1 MIEVVVAGLGR
12 PPGTTGVLLL
22 LKERE
27 GPRMLPVGI
36 GAYEAEAIALHFQG
50 FSVPRP
56 LTHDLL
62 AQVMVS
68 LQGELQRVEL
78 SALEQ
83 GTFYARLMVDQAGHQ
98 LAIDS
103 RPSDAVALAVRV
115 AVPIFVAETVL
126 DQAGVLAEQPEETE
140 EGAAE
145 IDVSKLS
152 VFKEFIDTL
161 DENDEEHPGGP
172 ESSS

>member
-1 MIEVVVAGLGR
+1 MIEVFVAGLGR
-12 PPGTTGVLLL
+12 PSGTTGVLLL

-36 GAYEAEAIALHFQG
+36 GTYEAEAIALHFQG
-50 FSVPRP
+50 VPVPRP

-62 AQVMVS
+62 AQVVDR
-68 LQGELQRVEL
+68 LQGRLRRVEL

-83 GTFYARLMVDQAGHQ
+83 GTFYARLIVDQAGHQ

-115 AVPIFVAETVL
+115 AVPIYVAETVL
-126 DQAGVLAEQPEETE
+126 DQAGVVPVQPEESE
-140 EGAAE
+140 EPAAAV
-145 IDVSKLS
+145 DVSKLS

-161 DENDEEHPGGP
+161 EDKDGDPSRP
-172 ESSS
+172 EPSS

>member
-1 MIEVVVAGLGR
+1 MIEVVVAGLSR
-12 PPGTTGVLLL
+12 PPGATGVLLL
-22 LKERE
+22 LKELE

-50 FSVPRP
+50 FPVPRP

-62 AQVMVS
+62 AQVLVS
-68 LQGELQRVEL
+68 LKGELRRVEL

-115 AVPIFVAETVL
+115 AVPIYVAETVL
-126 DQAGVLAEQPEETE
+126 DEAGVIPEQPEEPE
-140 EGAAE
+140 EGAGGV
-145 IDVSKLS
+145 DVSKLS

-161 DENDEEHPGGP
+161 EEKEEDKGDP

>member
-1 MIEVVVAGLGR
+1 MIEVFVAGLSR
-12 PPGTTGVLLL
+12 PSGTTGVLLL

-27 GPRMLPVGI
+27 GPRMLSIGI
-36 GAYEAEAIALHFQG
+36 GTYEAEAIALHIQ
-50 FSVPRP
+50 SVPVPRP

-62 AQVMVS
+62 AQVVDR
-68 LQGELQRVEL
+68 LQGRLRRVEL

-83 GTFYARLMVDQAGHQ
+83 GTFYARLIVDQAGHQ

-115 AVPIFVAETVL
+115 AVPIYVAETVL
-126 DQAGVLAEQPEETE
+126 DQAGVVPEQPEESE
-140 EGAAE
+140 EPAAAV
-145 IDVSKLS
+145 DVSKLS

-161 DENDEEHPGGP
+161 EEKDGDPSRP